1 MMDFIRTERFTKLLS
16 TWNNRMRAIE
26 KKGVAATIAESIEQA
41 TLLSCW
47 MEVVELINTE
57 GEVA

>member
-1 MMDFIRTERFTKLLS
+1 
-16 TWNNRMRAIE
+16 MRAIE
-26 KKGVAATIAESIEQA
+26 KKGANATISESIEQS